1 MRCTTKRLAMP
12 LAHRVAAALIL
23 LGLSMVAT
31 APHAEPSN
39 VSPTG
44 FVITHRAEITASPSQ
59 AWQAIVALPQWWSGK
74 HSWSGSAANFSLDAQ
89 AGGCFC
95 ERWVD
100 ASGAANSV
108 QHGQV
113 VVVQAGRVLRLAAA
127 LGPLQDLAVNG
138 VLNIVTSAGTGN
150 EAGKNFLR
158 ISYRVAGDASAN
170 LDKLAG
176 PVDGVIGEQFK
187 RLKALI
193 ETGKV
198 E

>member
-1 MRCTTKRLAMP
+1 MHIKTTLMHGLA
-12 LAHRVAAALIL
+12 RRIAATLTL
-23 LGLSMVAT
+23 LGMSMVAT
-31 APHAEPSN
+31 APRAEPSN
-39 VSPTG
+39 VSATG
-44 FVITHRAEITASPSQ
+44 FVVTHRAEITAPPSQ
-59 AWQAIVALPQWWSGK
+59 AWKAIVALPQWWNGK
-74 HSWSGSAANFSLDAQ
+74 HSGSGSAANFSLDAQ

-113 VVVQAGRVLRLAAA
+113 VMVQAGRVLRLAAA

-138 VLNIVTSAGTGN
+138 VLNIVTSTGTGA
-150 EAGKNFLR
+150 EAGKHFLR
-158 ISYRVAGDASAN
+158 MGYRVSGDASAN

-187 RLKALI
+187 RLQALI
-193 ETGKV
+193 ETGKA

>member
-1 MRCTTKRLAMP
+1 MSLA
-12 LAHRVAAALIL
+12 LKFLAAALAW
-23 LGLSMVAT
+23 LGLGSVGTQAR
-31 APHAEPSN
+31 AEPSN
-39 VSPTG
+39 VSPSG
-44 FVITHRAEITASPSQ
+44 FVITHRAEISASPAD
-59 AWQAIVALPQWWSGK
+59 AWKAIVALPRWWSGQ

-95 ERWVD
+95 ERWTD

-113 VVVQAGRVLRLAAA
+113 VMVQAGRVLRLAAA

-138 VLNIVTSAGTGN
+138 VLNIVTSPGSGA
-150 EAGKNFLR
+150 EAGKHFLR
-158 ISYRVAGDASAN
+158 MSYRVAGDASAG

-176 PVDGVIGEQFK
+176 PVDGVIGEQFR

-193 ETGKV
+193 ETGQAQ
-198 E
+198 

>member
-1 MRCTTKRLAMP
+1 MMPMTLSSSGLGWLA
-12 LAHRVAAALIL
+12 LCL
-23 LGLSMVAT
+23 VAT
-31 APHAEPSN
+31 ASHAEPSD
-39 VSPTG
+39 VSATG
-44 FVITHRAEITASPSQ
+44 FIITHRAEIAASPSA
-59 AWQAIVALPQWWSGK
+59 AWKAIVALPQWWSGQ

-95 ERWVD
+95 ERWTD
-100 ASGAANSV
+100 ASGAAHSV

-113 VVVQAGRVLRLAAA
+113 VMLQSGRVLRLSAA
-127 LGPLQDLAVNG
+127 LGPLQDLAVTG
-138 VLNIVTSAGTGN
+138 VLNIVTSAGTGA

-158 ISYRVAGDASAN
+158 MGYRVAGDASAN

-193 ETGKV
+193 ETGKA